1 MKIYPQIKG
10 QVTFDERPVTI
21 TDPCYDKGSRFTQTV
36 QVKPGKYT
44 CVSYRGTDRYT
55 VDGKR
60 YSDTRTWVIGVY
72 LNGKLPPPSAW
83 DNPEVIGKI
92 AVDAGLAG
100 FYQDKPDFDDDWME
114 FCEPFCRPGRAA
126 KNERIDDYGFTS
138 SSGLGD
144 GYYEVWAYRNEENE
158 IVGLEVHF

>member
-1 MKIYPQIKG
+1 MHIYPQQQGVIE
-10 QVTFDERPVTI
+10 FDERPVRV
-21 TDPCYDKGSRFTQTV
+21 TDPGYDKSSV
-36 QVKPGKYT
+36 HVVDVNVKPGRYA
-44 CVSYRGTDRYT
+44 CISYRGTDRYT

-72 LNGKLPPPSAW
+72 KDGKIPPASAW
-83 DNPEVIGKI
+83 EKPEIIGHI
-92 AVDAGLAG
+92 GVDAGLAG

-114 FCEPFCRPGRAA
+114 FCEPFCRPGRAR
-126 KNERIDDYGFTS
+126 KHSRMDSFGFTS
-138 SSGLGD
+138 ESGYGD